1 MLYVCSNHDFIFS
14 FISDI
19 DVEVAQLLDVCWL
32 EVKGKI
38 EMQRLE
44 KGVKY
49 DVMFVILMIDP
60 SGFEPKATLSLE
72 LPSGKT
78 LERKV
83 SLQAIKPKQWTKV
96 KVGDFVATEE
106 KGDVIF
112 SLTNYEKL
120 NWKKGMIIEG
130 VLIQART

>member
-1 MLYVCSNHDFIFS
+1 MISYFS

-38 EMQRLE
+38 EMKRLE
-44 KGVKY
+44 TGVKY

-72 LPSGKT
+72 LPSGKRQ
-78 LERKV
+78 ERKV
-83 SLQAIKPKQWTKV
+83 SLQAIEPKQWTKV

-106 KGDVIF
+106 KGDVVF

>member
-1 MLYVCSNHDFIFS
+1 MFVLNMIYHFS

-38 EMQRLE
+38 EMQRL
-44 KGVKY
+44 KTGVKY

-83 SLQAIKPKQWTKV
+83 SLQGIKPKQWTKV
-96 KVGDFVATEE
+96 MVGDFVATEE
-106 KGDVIF
+106 KGDVVF

-120 NWKKGMIIEG
+120 NWKKGVIIEG
-130 VLIQART
+130 VLIQPRT